1 MAIGY
6 KMPAKLRRKAGQ
18 TLDLIGQPYKFI
30 NIQRGRT
37 FRFSARSNNNHNNGY
52 NNKNNSNGKLPLR
65 C

>member
-37 FRFSARSNNNHNNGY
+37 FRFSARSNNHNNSY
-52 NNKNNSNGKLPLR
+52 NKNNGNGKLPLR